1 MSAARAGAGY
11 IHTFAPAE
19 QERLRTQAEFLEPHI
34 FPTIDFSACREVLE
48 IGCGVGAEMEI
59 LLRRFPEARVTG
71 VDFSAAQLERAREF
85 LRAPLATGSA
95 RLQQGSAYQLPFADG
110 AFAGVCLI
118 WVLEHL
124 AEPRR
129 ALLEAARVLRPGGVL
144 NCTEVFNASW
154 HVEPKCPAMREY
166 WDAFNAL
173 QRELGGDP
181 EVGIKLGALAAE
193 AGFTAV
199 EARPLP
205 VLLDA
210 RMTDAAARR
219 AFLGYW
225 ETLWL
230 TGAGQLLERGRVT
243 RELVAAMREEFAVL
257 ARNPAAVWHYSAWQV
272 RAVTRRA

>member
-1 MSAARAGAGY
+1 MQGAGY
-11 IHTFAPAE
+11 IHTFDPAE

-48 IGCGVGAEMEI
+48 VGCGVGAEMEI
-59 LLRRFPEARVTG
+59 LLRRFPQARVTG
-71 VDFSAAQLERAREF
+71 VDFSAAQLARAREF
-85 LRAPLATGSA
+85 LREPLAAGRA
-95 RLQQGSAYQLPFADG
+95 RLQRGSAQQLPFADG
-110 AFAGVCLI
+110 VFDGVGII

-129 ALLEAARVLRPGGVL
+129 ALTEAARVLRPGGVL

-154 HVEPKCPAMREY
+154 HVEPKCPALREY

-181 EVGIKLGALAAE
+181 DVEIKLGALAAA

-199 EARPLP
+199 AARPLP
-205 VLLDA
+205 VLLDG
-210 RMTDAAARR
+210 RMADAAARR

-243 RELVAAMREEFAVL
+243 RDLVVALRGEFAAL
-257 ARNPAAVWHYSAWQV
+257 ARDPAAVWHYSAWQV
-272 RAVTRRA
+272 RALARRA